1 MATVG
6 DSAGSGNGS
15 LRERYPLQ
23 SWWHIASYNFCNRL
37 VHLVYVCCFRYRR
50 YGRSR
55 LPRTGA
61 CILVCNHQSHLD
73 PPAVGSLAMGRGVH
87 FLARGTL
94 FNSPAFGW
102 LIRKLNSIPLRRG
115 EADLVAIKE
124 ALKRLESGAAMVV
137 FAEGT
142 RSEDGA
148 LKPFERG
155 TLLLLR
161 KSRCP
166 IVPVAVEGFHDIWP
180 KGQKRPRLFGG
191 VSAGMIGEPIGHD
204 ELLKDGPDEALRRL
218 AREIDAMRL
227 ELRAGLRE
235 RSHGKLPAPGPG
247 DQASDPSGWY
257 QVPASAETTKK
268 AEPV

>member
-1 MATVG
+1 MGKA
-6 DSAGSGNGS
+6 SW
-15 LRERYPLQ
+15 RERYPLQ
-23 SWWHIASYNFCNRL
+23 SRLHIWFYKFCNSTVHTLYRL
-37 VHLVYVCCFRYRR
+37 FFRYRR
-50 YGRSR
+50 YGRER
-55 LPRTGA
+55 LPMTGA

-73 PPAVGSLAMGRGVH
+73 PPAVGSLAIGRGVH
-87 FLARGTL
+87 FLAKGTL
-94 FNSPAFGW
+94 FNNPFFGRV
-102 LIRKLNSIPLRRG
+102 IRKLNSIPLRRG

-124 ALKRLESGAAMVV
+124 ALKRLEGGAAMVV
-137 FAEGT
+137 FAEGA

-180 KGQKRPRLFGG
+180 RGQSRPKLFGYRA
-191 VSAGMIGEPIGHD
+191 AGMIGEPIGHD

-218 AREIDAMRL
+218 AREIDALRL
-227 ELRAGLRE
+227 ELRAKLRE
-235 RSHGKLPAPGPG
+235 KTGGRLPAPGSA
-247 DQASDPSGWY
+247 DQAVDPSEWY
-257 QVPASAETTKK
+257 QTATATEATKK

>member
-1 MATVG
+1 MIDPG
-6 DSAGSGNGS
+6 GSKRPS

-23 SWWHIASYNFCNRL
+23 SLWHILFYNICNRA
-37 VHLVYVCCFRYRR
+37 VHAAYIVCFGYRR
-50 YGRSR
+50 HGRSR
-55 LPRTGA
+55 LPISGA

-73 PPAVGSLAMGRGVH
+73 PPAVGSLAIGRGVH

-94 FNSPAFGW
+94 FNNPVFGW
-102 LIRKLNSIPLRRG
+102 VIRRLNAIPLRRG

-124 ALKRLESGAAMVV
+124 ALKRIESGAAMVV

-148 LKPFERG
+148 MKPFERG

-166 IVPVAVEGFHDIWP
+166 VVPVAVEGFHDIWP
-180 KGQKRPRLFGG
+180 KGRARPRLFSNR
-191 VSAGMIGEPIGHD
+191 SAGIIGEPIGHD
-204 ELLKDGPDEALRRL
+204 ELMKDGPDEALRRL
-218 AREIDAMRL
+218 AREIDALRL
-227 ELRAGLRE
+227 QLRAQLRE
-235 RSHGKLPAPGPG
+235 KTGGRQPAPGPA
-247 DQASDPSGWY
+247 DDPVDPSGWY
-257 QVPASAETTKK
+257 QPAPAPEAMKK

>member
-1 MATVG
+1 VAK
-6 DSAGSGNGS
+6 AP

-23 SWWHIASYNFCNRL
+23 NLIHVAFYNLCNRA
-37 VHLVYVCCFRYRR
+37 VHVAYICLFRYRR

-55 LPRTGA
+55 LPLTGA

-73 PPAVGSLAMGRGVH
+73 PPAVGSLAIGRGVH

-94 FNSPAFGW
+94 FNNPVFGW
-102 LIRKLNSIPLRRG
+102 IIRKLNAIPLRRG

-124 ALKRLESGAAMVV
+124 ALKRIESGAAMVV

-148 LKPFERG
+148 MKPFERG

-166 IVPVAVEGFHDIWP
+166 VVPVAVEGFHDIWP

-191 VSAGMIGEPIGHD
+191 AAAGMIGEPIGHD
-204 ELLKDGPDEALRRL
+204 ELMKDGPDEALRRL
-218 AREIDAMRL
+218 AREIDALRL
-227 ELRAGLRE
+227 ELRAKLRE
-235 RSHGKLPAPGPG
+235 RTGGRLPAPGPA
-247 DQASDPSGWY
+247 DQPVDPSGWY
-257 QVPASAETTKK
+257 QPAPAAEATKK

>member
-1 MATVG
+1 MAR
-6 DSAGSGNGS
+6 APW
-15 LRERYPLQ
+15 RERYPQQ
-23 SWWHIASYNFCNRL
+23 SRVHVAFYNFCNRV
-37 VHLVYVCCFRYRR
+37 VHTIYLCCFGYRR

-55 LPRTGA
+55 VPMSGA

-94 FNSPAFGW
+94 FSSPAFGW
-102 LIRKLNSIPLRRG
+102 LIRQLNSIPLRRG

-124 ALKRLESGAAMVV
+124 ALKRLEYGAAMVV

-191 VSAGMIGEPIGHD
+191 VSAGMVGEPIPHD

-227 ELRAGLRE
+227 ELRAKLRE
-235 RSHGKLPAPGPG
+235 RSKGKLPAPGPG
-247 DQASDPSGWY
+247 DHAADPSGWY
-257 QVPASAETTKK
+257 QPEPAKEPTKK

>member
-1 MATVG
+1 MAKA
-6 DSAGSGNGS
+6 SW
-15 LRERYPLQ
+15 RQRYPLQ
-23 SWWHIASYNFCNRL
+23 SRLHVAFYNFCNRL
-37 VHLVYVCCFRYRR
+37 VHIVYLLCFRYRR
-50 YGRSR
+50 YGRAR
-55 LPRTGA
+55 LPMTGA

-94 FNSPAFGW
+94 FSSPAFGW
-102 LIRKLNSIPLRRG
+102 LIRQLNSIPLRRG

-166 IVPVAVEGFHDIWP
+166 VVPVAVEGFHDIWP
-180 KGQKRPRLFGG
+180 KGRKSPRLFGG
-191 VSAGMIGEPIGHD
+191 VSAGMIGEPIPHD

-218 AREIDAMRL
+218 AREIEAMRL
-227 ELRAGLRE
+227 ELRSGLRE
-235 RSHGKLPAPGPG
+235 RSKGKLPAPGPG
-247 DQASDPSGWY
+247 DLAADPSGWY
-257 QVPASAETTKK
+257 QTAPAPEATKK

>member
-1 MATVG
+1 VAK
-6 DSAGSGNGS
+6 APW
-15 LRERYPLQ
+15 RERYPLQ
-23 SWWHIASYNFCNRL
+23 SWFHVGFYNFCNRA
-37 VHLVYVCCFRYRR
+37 VHLAYIVFFRYRR

-55 LPRTGA
+55 LPLTSA

-73 PPAVGSLAMGRGVH
+73 PPAVGSLAIGRGVH

-94 FNSPAFGW
+94 FSSPAFGW

-148 LKPFERG
+148 MKPFERG

-191 VSAGMIGEPIGHD
+191 VSAGMIGEPIPHD

-227 ELRAGLRE
+227 ELRAKLRE
-235 RSHGKLPAPGPG
+235 RTNGKVPAPGPG
-247 DQASDPSGWY
+247 DHRVDPSGWY
-257 QVPASAETTKK
+257 QAAPATEPTKK

>member
-1 MATVG
+1 MGKAPW
-6 DSAGSGNGS
+6 
-15 LRERYPLQ
+15 RERYPQQ
-23 SWWHIASYNFCNRL
+23 SRVHVAFYNFCNRF
-37 VHLVYVCCFRYRR
+37 VHTVYVCCFGYRR
-50 YGRSR
+50 FGRSR
-55 LPRTGA
+55 VPMSGA

-102 LIRKLNSIPLRRG
+102 LIRQLNSIPLRRG

-124 ALKRLESGAAMVV
+124 ALKRLEYGAAMVV

-191 VSAGMIGEPIGHD
+191 VSAGMVGEPIPHD

-227 ELRAGLRE
+227 ELRAKLRK
-235 RSHGKLPAPGPG
+235 RSNGKLPAPGPG
-247 DQASDPSGWY
+247 DQAVDPSSWY
-257 QVPASAETTKK
+257 AAVPSGESTKK
-268 AEPV
+268 AEPA